1 VKQLQRRRR
10 ACADQAMDDEIETA
24 RHQVVRLGDGEWCAF
39 LHGVLVTDLKGRMI
53 VFDSEA
59 DAMAFLEECDARAV
73 SVDS

>member
-1 VKQLQRRRR
+1 MKQLQRRRR
-10 ACADQAMDDEIETA
+10 AGADQAMDDEIETA

-39 LHGVLVTDLKGRMI
+39 LHGVLVTDLKGRVI

>member
-1 VKQLQRRRR
+1 
-10 ACADQAMDDEIETA
+10 
-24 RHQVVRLGDGEWCAF
+24 
-39 LHGVLVTDLKGRMI
+39 LVTDLKGRMI